1 MLSACASMGRQP
13 SGSSATSAPFIAS
26 SMHTVYGVQ
35 ARLEGTI
42 SRRNDWIDVVIS
54 RGTLQTFQ
62 RDPQQY
68 WDLRLR
74 TGLAH
79 CLPSGEW
86 DVASESRA
94 TRLAPA
100 FGEEASPAKLD
111 TATRVLRDTLR
122 FEVAV
127 PPTIA
132 VQEAWVVLVFEWPF
146 ENAFATYNLSTGVQL
161 AVLGEGRSRPV
172 AADATGEAPGRPK
185 CS

>member
-1 MLSACASMGRQP
+1 
-13 SGSSATSAPFIAS
+13 
-26 SMHTVYGVQ
+26 MHTVYGVQ

-42 SRRNDWIDVVIS
+42 SRRSDWIDVVIL

-79 CLPSGEW
+79 CLPNGEW
-86 DVASESRA
+86 DVESESRA
-94 TRLAPA
+94 ARLAPA
-100 FGEEASPAKLD
+100 FGEEATPARLD
-111 TATRVLRDTLR
+111 TATRVLRDTLQ

-132 VQEAWVVLVFEWPF
+132 VQQAWVVLVFEWPF

-161 AVLGEGRSRPV
+161 AVLGEGRSLPLPP
-172 AADATGEAPGRPK
+172 ATPGETPR